1 MRHSFTLAGA
11 AVLAVVA
18 CSGLG
23 EANAKSRAH
32 YRTYTERTDSYWRYY
47 GYPRP
52 GCTFAINEYQRRW
65 SSQLW
70 PPSMRCRPY
79 PH

>member
-11 AVLAVVA
+11 AVLALVA

-32 YRTYTERTDSYWRYY
+32 YRTYTERTE
-47 GYPRP
+47 
-52 GCTFAINEYQRRW
+52 I
-65 SSQLW
+65 LW
-70 PPSMRCRPY
+70 IPASRLHIRDKRVPKTLV
-79 PH
+79 